1 MSSLSACRKLHCN
14 SMFFY
19 QILKLLVF
27 RFLQQVEIFYKLL
40 QKGLNILHIFSDTFI
55 HWYNVGLSMHSNV
68 VVVVSINKQQ
78 TIAFSTSTIVSCPP
92 TVLSLPSFPFSPF
105 LGCGPFI
112 PLHQQVNSQTFFS
125 ASCFQMELKMN
136 PGISTRCRCCLD
148 N

>member
-78 TIAFSTSTIVSCPP
+78 TIAFSTSTIVSFPP
-92 TVLSLPSFPFSPF
+92 TVLSLPSLFSWAVA
-105 LGCGPFI
+105 
-112 PLHQQVNSQTFFS
+112 PLS
-125 ASCFQMELKMN
+125 
-136 PGISTRCRCCLD
+136 PST
-148 N
+148 NK

>member
-27 RFLQQVEIFYKLL
+27 RLLQQVEIFYKLL

-55 HWYNVGLSMHSNV
+55 HQYNVGLSMHSNV

-92 TVLSLPSFPFSPF
+92 LSFLSLPCSPGLWPLYPPPPTSKQSNILQCQLFSN
-105 LGCGPFI
+105 GI
-112 PLHQQVNSQTFFS
+112 KNESWNIYKM
-125 ASCFQMELKMN
+125 QML
-136 PGISTRCRCCLD
+136 P
-148 N
+148 